1 MIPVCGVFLVVVV
14 VWGCVFCFY
23 FTSRPYKQQVA
34 CNFCSD
40 QLDHSRQIT
49 SVRPTLTSCKVQ
61 RKTSV
66 GIRQVAGP
74 PAISFIAHSFQGTF
88 QAIAQFEGCYHLQ
101 YIYIH
106 IAIFHS
112 FLYVYQRVALVKLIL
127 PSAKRSG

>member
-14 VWGCVFCFY
+14 LGCVFCI

-49 SVRPTLTSCKVQ
+49 SVRPTLRSCKVQ

-74 PAISFIAHSFQGTF
+74 PAISCIAHSFQGTF
-88 QAIAQFEGCYHLQ
+88 QAIGQFEGCYHL
-101 YIYIH
+101 H
-106 IAIFHS
+106 G
-112 FLYVYQRVALVKLIL
+112 
-127 PSAKRSG
+127 SGAYHRLTVFV